1 MNPHHEHEFEA
12 APGLPEPLPR
22 GERLIWQGSPDWV
35 QLAIHAFHVR
45 KLAIYFSA
53 MLAVQ
58 WLYLLGEPNAALLQ
72 PLLTSAVMA
81 SLALLL
87 LGATAWFAA
96 RTTLYT
102 LTDRRIVMRIGVVL
116 TLTLNLP
123 LKQIAGA
130 AFKPQAAGHGDIA
143 LALAGKDRIAYLNLW
158 PHARPW
164 QLKKPQPSLRCLPG
178 AAAVGERI
186 QQAWLAANP
195 HAAALLGMPEP
206 LSGAV
211 PSSSPSPSPVAAP
224 VSRPVRDHGMPS
236 AA

>member
-1 MNPHHEHEFEA
+1 VKAHHEHEFEA
-12 APGLPEPLPR
+12 APGLPEPLPK
-22 GERLIWQGSPDWV
+22 GERLIWQGSPDGV

-53 MLAVQ
+53 MLLLQ
-58 WLYLLGEPNAALLQ
+58 WLYLLGEPNAALLK

-87 LGATAWFAA
+87 LGVTAWFAA

-123 LKQIAGA
+123 LRQIAGA
-130 AFKPQAAGHGDIA
+130 AFKPQAGGHGDIA
-143 LALAGKDRIAYLNLW
+143 LALAGRDRIAYLNLW
-158 PHARPW
+158 PHARAW

-195 HAAALLGMPEP
+195 QAAALVGMP
-206 LSGAV
+206 A
-211 PSSSPSPSPVAAP
+211 PSSSSAPMPSPVVAP
-224 VSRPVRDHGMPS
+224 VSRPVREHGMPS

>member
-1 MNPHHEHEFEA
+1 MNAHHEHEFEA

-35 QLAIHAFHVR
+35 QLAVHAFHVR

-53 MLAVQ
+53 MLGLQ
-58 WLYLLGEPNAALLQ
+58 WLYLLGEPQAALLK

-87 LGATAWFAA
+87 LGVTAWFAA

-130 AFKPQAAGHGDIA
+130 AFKLQAGGHGDIA
-143 LALAGKDRIAYLNLW
+143 LTLAGKDRIAYLNLW

-164 QLKKPQPSLRCLPG
+164 QLKNPQPSLRCVPG

-186 QQAWLAANP
+186 QQAWLAAHP
-195 HAAALLGMPEP
+195 QAAVLVGMPE
-206 LSGAV
+206 A
-211 PSSSPSPSPVAAP
+211 SPVASP
-224 VSRPVRDHGMPS
+224 VQVPASTPVARPVRERGMPS

>member
-45 KLAIYFSA
+45 KLAIYFAA
-53 MLAVQ
+53 MLGLQAI
-58 WLYLLGEPNAALLQ
+58 YLSGDPQAALLK
-72 PLLTSAVMA
+72 PLLTSVVMA
-81 SLALLL
+81 LLALALL
-87 LGATAWFAA
+87 ATTAWFAA

-123 LKQIAGA
+123 LRQIAGA
-130 AFKPQAAGHGDIA
+130 AFKPQAGGHGDIA
-143 LALAGKDRIAYLNLW
+143 LSLAGKDRIAYLNLW

-164 QLKKPQPSLRCLPG
+164 QLKNPQPSLRCLPG

-195 HAAALLGMPEP
+195 QTAALV
-206 LSGAV
+206 GASA
-211 PSSSPSPSPVAAP
+211 PAPVTAP
-224 VSRPVRDHGMPS
+224 VSRPVRDHGMPT